1 MTSQQVYICRSCQSG
16 NTRTFGSEIGLH
28 FAGMSGLEKPIVF
41 VFPEVAVCL
50 SCGHAEFTVP
60 ETELGVLESN
70 TPVDSAASVM
80 SAAGVSDE
88 QSQPLPEVKPFAA
101 TADETITPKNR
112 TKRRR

>member
-1 MTSQQVYICRSCQSG
+1 M
-16 NTRTFGSEIGLH
+16 
-28 FAGMSGLEKPIVF
+28 F

-70 TPVDSAASVM
+70 TPVDSATSVM
-80 SAAGVSDE
+80 SAARVSDE
-88 QSQPLPEVKPFAA
+88 QSQPLPEVKPLAA